1 MSRPEAPR
9 ESLATRVIVGVVL
22 LVIAWIVI
30 RMALG
35 FVYSIVR
42 AVAFLALFAVVAWI
56 VLVGPPGRR
65 E

>member
-1 MSRPEAPR
+1 MSRPASPR
-9 ESLATRVIVGVVL
+9 ESLATRVIVGGIL
-22 LVIAWIVI
+22 LLLAWIAI

-42 AVAFLALFAVVAWI
+42 ALVFVALFAVVVWI